1 MKSNNQFRLLAQRRF
16 MPFFITQ
23 FLGAFNDNVFK
34 NALIIMIAFQGAQ
47 FSDINA
53 NTLTNLSAGLFILP
67 FFLVSATA
75 GQWID
80 KTEKSHA
87 IRMIK
92 LLEIV
97 IMGMAAAAFV
107 YGNLFMLIGL
117 LFLMGT
123 QSTFFGPAKYSY
135 IPQHLKPTELVG
147 GNALVQSGTFIAIL
161 AGTILGGN
169 LIASEQGRIYVGV
182 TLVVIAVAGY
192 LASFSIPHT
201 PSVQPGLKINW
212 NIFTETGRNIRFI
225 KRNRTVFLSVLG
237 ISWFWFLGATYL
249 VQLPSYT
256 KEFLAGDEQVVTMLL
271 AFFMIGI
278 GLGSMLCN
286 VLSGQ
291 KLEIGLVPFGS
302 IGLTIFG
309 IDLFFA
315 KPDVIA
321 ATLMSATE
329 FLQQPYSTRVLVDI
343 SLIGVFG
350 GFYIVPLFALVQQ
363 RSDPTHLSRVI
374 AGNNVLNALFMVMS
388 SVMAIVLVNAG
399 VSTATILL
407 VTAILNA
414 FVALYIY
421 TLVPE
426 FLMRFMVW
434 ILIHTIYHVRK
445 QGLQNIPDEGPAL
458 LVCNH
463 VSYVDPMI
471 IAGCIRRPV
480 RFVMYYKIYQM
491 PLIHFVFKTARA
503 IPIAGVYE
511 DRELMEKSFTDI
523 AQALKD
529 GDLVCI
535 FPEGTISRNGDI
547 NKFKSGLKRALKTT
561 PVPVIP
567 MALNGLWG
575 SAFSREKRFIL
586 WRIVYG
592 FRARI
597 NLLVGPQVQPEQATP
612 ELLEQQVK
620 ALRGDRK

>member
-1 MKSNNQFRLLAQRRF
+1 MKANNQFLLLGQRRF

-47 FSDINA
+47 FTDINA

-75 GQWID
+75 GQWVD
-80 KTEKSHA
+80 KTEKSRA
-87 IRMIK
+87 IRLIK

-97 IMGMAAAAFV
+97 IMGLAAFAFV
-107 YGNLFMLIGL
+107 YGNLYLLIGL

-169 LIASEQGRIYVGV
+169 LIASDQGRLYVGA
-182 TLVVIAVAGY
+182 TLVVIAIAGY
-192 LASFSIPHT
+192 LASFAIPHT
-201 PSVQPGLKINW
+201 PSVDPGLKINW
-212 NIFTETGRNIRFI
+212 NIFTETSRNIRFI
-225 KRNRTVFLSVLG
+225 RKNRTVFLSVLG

-256 KEFLAGDEQVVTMLL
+256 REFLAGDEQVVTMLL
-271 AFFMIGI
+271 AFFMTGI

-321 ATLMSATE
+321 ATLMGASE
-329 FLQQPYSTRVLVDI
+329 FLQQPYSIRILADI

-363 RSDPTHLSRVI
+363 RSDPSHLSRVI
-374 AGNNVLNALFMVMS
+374 AGNNVLNALFMVSS
-388 SVMAIVLVNAG
+388 SVMAIVLVNTG

-414 FVALYIY
+414 FVAIYIY

-445 QGLQNIPDEGPAL
+445 QGLENIPDEGPAL

-491 PLIHFVFKTARA
+491 PLMHFVFKTAKA
-503 IPIAGVYE
+503 IPIAGAYE
-511 DRELMEKSFTDI
+511 DRALMEKSFADI
-523 AQALKD
+523 EQALKD

-535 FPEGTISRNGDI
+535 FPEGSITRNGDI
-547 NKFKSGLKRALKTT
+547 ARFKSGLKRALKTT

-575 SAFSREKRFIL
+575 SAFSRMKRFIL
-586 WRIVYG
+586 WRIAYG

-597 NLLVGPQVQPEQATP
+597 NLHIGPAVTPEQATP
-612 ELLEQQVK
+612 DLLEQQVR

>member
-1 MKSNNQFRLLAQRRF
+1 MKSNNQFLLLVQRRF
-16 MPFFITQ
+16 CPFFITQ

-34 NALIIMIAFQGAQ
+34 NALIIMIAFQDAM
-47 FSDINA
+47 FTDTYI

-87 IRMIK
+87 IRLIK
-92 LLEIV
+92 LAEIA
-97 IMGMAAAAFV
+97 IMALAAFAFV
-107 YGNLFMLIGL
+107 NGNLFMLIGL

-135 IPQHLKPTELVG
+135 IPQHLKSTELVG

-169 LIASEQGRIYVGV
+169 LIAGDQGRLYIGG
-182 TLVVIAVAGY
+182 TLVVIAIVGY
-192 LASFSIPHT
+192 LASLGIPHT
-201 PSVQPGLKINW
+201 PSVDPGLKINW
-212 NIFTETGRNIRFI
+212 NIFSETGRNIRFI
-225 KRNRTVFLSVLG
+225 RKNRTVFLSVLG

-256 KEFLAGDEQVVTMLL
+256 KVFLGGSEQVVTMLL

-278 GLGSMLCN
+278 GVGSMLCN

-315 KPDVIA
+315 RPDVIA
-321 ATLMSATE
+321 ATLMNATE
-329 FLQQPYSTRVLVDI
+329 FLQQPYSFRILADI
-343 SLIGVFG
+343 SLIGIFG

-363 RSDPTHLSRVI
+363 RSDPSHLSRVI
-374 AGNNVLNALFMVMS
+374 AGNNVLNALFMVLS

-407 VTAILNA
+407 ITAVLNA
-414 FVALYIY
+414 FVAIYIY

-445 QGLQNIPDEGPAL
+445 QGYENIPDEGPAL

-480 RFVMYYKIYQM
+480 RFVMYYKIYHM

-511 DRELMEKSFTDI
+511 DRELMEKSFADI

-529 GDLVCI
+529 GDMVCI
-535 FPEGTISRNGDI
+535 FPEGSITRNGEI
-547 NKFKSGLKRALKTT
+547 NRFKSGLKKALKTT

-575 SAFSREKRFIL
+575 SAFSRQKRFIL
-586 WRIVYG
+586 WRIAYG

-597 NLLVGPQVQPEQATP
+597 NLNIGPAVAPEQATP